1 MPSDTVDAASMG
13 GAPRGFDRPARLVD
27 IAESSG
33 FSIKTVSRVLNLE
46 PYVSEDTRAQVWA
59 AVEELGYVADNRAR
73 SLRTGHS
80 RSNYIGLLLPSIRN
94 GFFAELANA
103 VEKRVG
109 ASGQTLLLGISDESA
124 VKEAQYLDVFRQ
136 NRIDML
142 IAVPAGSD
150 ALLRFA
156 AQVPT
161 VILDRTQEGLEGAA
175 DFVTANNREAARA
188 LTEHLIVA
196 HRLTRIVMVAGES
209 EISSVRDRQAGYY
222 DAMAR
227 AGLEP
232 IVSDGH
238 LTFPD
243 AESGAL
249 GAMRNLDAPFGVF
262 ATGSRMYWG
271 ALSALAR
278 LSRVVPRH
286 VAVAT
291 FDGSG
296 SLAISGPAP
305 TQAKLPVA
313 TMVARTFQ
321 LLAERSF
328 EPLREPRTV
337 TVDCDIEYGMTCGCM
352 DPANAGPLIVRTGR

>member
-1 MPSDTVDAASMG
+1 MASDSVHQPSVGD
-13 GAPRGFDRPARLVD
+13 APRGFDRPARLVD
-27 IAESSG
+27 IAEHSG
-33 FSIKTVSRVLNLE
+33 FSIKTVSRVLNAE
-46 PYVSEDTRAQVWA
+46 PYVSEETRTQVWA
-59 AVEELGYVADNRAR
+59 AVRELGYVADNRAR

-80 RSNYIGLLLPSIRN
+80 KSNYIGLLLPSIRN

-124 VKEAQYLDVFRQ
+124 AKEAQYLDVFRQ
-136 NRIDML
+136 NRVDML
-142 IAVPAGSD
+142 IAVPAGSE

-156 AQVPT
+156 TQVPT

-175 DFVTANNREAARA
+175 DFVTANNRESARA

-196 HRLTRIVMVAGES
+196 HRLRRVVMIAGES

-222 DAMAR
+222 EAMAG

-249 GAMRNLDAPFGVF
+249 GEMRNLETPFGVF

-271 ALSALAR
+271 AMSALAR
-278 LSRVVPRH
+278 LGRVVPRH
-286 VAVAT
+286 AAVAT

-296 SLAISGPAP
+296 ALAIGGPAP

-313 TMVARTFQ
+313 TMVARAFQ
-321 LLAERSF
+321 LLAERSL
-328 EPLREPRTV
+328 EPQREARTV
-337 TVDCDIEYGMTCGCM
+337 SVDCDIEYGMTCGCM
-352 DPANAGPLIVRTGR
+352 DPSNAGPLMVRTGR